1 MFNSFKNYK
10 KRDKVINLRVKHTY
24 NKIPVVAL
32 RGVVV
37 YPGSKMHFDI
47 GRKNSILALQ
57 KSMEKDQMVF
67 LVSQKQVALEYP
79 TGEDIYNIGVIAKV
93 DQVVKNA
100 DESLQIFIEAGKKAE
115 IKMLYEYGDFLE
127 ADVVIKPI
135 KKYRDSVYCDAL
147 VKTAKDLFGE
157 YCKILRKIPEEIF
170 LNVVDLNDP
179 TAVAEYI
186 AGNII
191 LDIDSKQRI
200 LVEDEPS
207 SKLDI
212 LVEALHKELD
222 IMVIEEEILERL
234 RENIDKNQKE
244 YYLREQMKVIA
255 EELGDE
261 PLDEKLNYE
270 AKVKSLKLKNKSS
283 EELLLKE
290 VQKLFKIPTSSPEA
304 SVIRMHV
311 DTCLSLPW
319 NKVTKDKINIEKAKQ
334 ILDKEHYGL
343 KKVKERIIEFLS
355 VKKLNADARGQILCF
370 CGPPGIGK
378 TSIAQSIAKTL
389 GKKYA
394 RISLGGMKDES
405 DIRGHRKTYI
415 GSMPGRII
423 NAIKLADTKNPL
435 ILLDEIDKMA
445 NDFRGDPTAAMLEV
459 LDSEQ
464 NMAFVDNYL
473 EIPFDLSEV
482 LFIATANDKYSIPA
496 PLLDRMEIIDL
507 TSYTPNEKFCIAKN
521 HLIPKQLKLHGV
533 TTKDLKFEDSAIHE
547 IIDYYIREAGV
558 RGLERNIAKICRKV
572 AQKKIEKIEKEE
584 KVVKFTILG
593 KDVESYL
600 GPRKFKLYE
609 TLENDEVGIVNG
621 LAWTSVGGE
630 VMHVEVAVLDG
641 TGKIELTGNLGD
653 IMKESAKAA
662 ISYVRSHADD
672 FGIDKDFYKNK
683 DIHIHVP
690 EGAVPKDGPS
700 AGVTI
705 CTAIVSELTKNPVK
719 KDVAMTGE
727 ITLRGRLLTIGGL
740 KEKTM
745 AAYKAGVKTV
755 FIPKGNEPDLYDV
768 DPIVKEKVKF
778 VTVDKIENVLKEA
791 LVLPVKM

>member
-1 MFNSFKNYK
+1 M
-10 KRDKVINLRVKHTY
+10 INLRVKHTY

-135 KKYRDSVYCDAL
+135 KKYKDSVYCDAL

-290 VQKLFKIPTSSPEA
+290 VQKMFKIPTSSPEA

-507 TSYTPNEKFCIAKN
+507 TSYTPNEKFYIAKN

-593 KDVESYL
+593 KDVENYL

-653 IMKESAKAA
+653 VMKESAKAA

-705 CTAIVSELTKNPVK
+705 CTALVSELTKNPVK

-745 AAYKAGVKTV
+745 AAYKAGIKTV

>member
-1 MFNSFKNYK
+1 M
-10 KRDKVINLRVKHTY
+10 INLRVKHTY

-157 YCKILRKIPEEIF
+157 YCKMLRKIPEEIF

-415 GSMPGRII
+415 GSMPGKII

-705 CTAIVSELTKNPVK
+705 CTALVSELTKNPVK